1 MQAALVVV
9 AKAFPF
15 KIQSLYLHRPV
26 QFHLYRPIFISNQA
40 FHMELFN
47 EHSTIPTLL
56 RNVIANIH
64 SPRETFLIHKK
75 STVWEEISYMHTL
88 DCADAVSSFFLSKGI
103 NKGDRMGLMIDN
115 SPEYVYYDQGIQQIG
130 AINVS
135 IYPTLSEHEVAYII
149 NDSGMR
155 AILAGNTFLFKKIL
169 KIAANCRCLEYII
182 PAFPEYQK
190 VTVPE
195 DIKAEIVSFDEILNR
210 SGKITA
216 AERAQIDAVRSTI
229 RPTDISS
236 LIYTSGTTGTPKG
249 VMLSHSN
256 FVENVKVCLQQI
268 PVIDET
274 DTFLSFLPLS
284 HVFERTATYHVCC
297 AQGCKVAFAQSLELL
312 AKNMAEIRPT
322 VMNCVPRLL
331 EKIHDKAIKSGT
343 SGGGLKSKIFLWA
356 LEAGQ
361 DYRQEKEAGKNPG
374 IIRSAKKTIAE
385 KLVFSKIKE
394 KTGGRLKF
402 MISGGAALPKNVGEF
417 FGNLGIKILEG
428 FGLTE
433 TSPVMAV
440 TEFHR
445 QIYGTVGRVIPGI
458 EVGIQNVESKQM
470 ISIQTHESFEEDF
483 ECAEGEIIVRG
494 HCVMQGYFNKPA
506 ETAEAIDK
514 DDWFHTGDIGRFYK
528 GNLQITDRLKNMIV
542 NAYGKNVYP
551 TPVESIY
558 MKSLKIDQIFLIG
571 DKREYLTAIV
581 IPNKENLQEA
591 FDLPESFFQQG
602 GVFINEKEIIDWI
615 GQDLRKLSGELAKFE
630 RIKNFK
636 IKRNPFSIEEGEITP
651 TLKAK
656 RKVIEAKYAGVI
668 NEMYS
673 GVVDTD

>member
-1 MQAALVVV
+1 MTKNRMV
-9 AKAFPF
+9 
-15 KIQSLYLHRPV
+15 
-26 QFHLYRPIFISNQA
+26 
-40 FHMELFN
+40 LFN
-47 EHSTIPTLL
+47 EFSTVPSLL
-56 RNVIANIH
+56 RNVVENIH
-64 SPRETFLIHKK
+64 KPEDIFLIDKK
-75 STVWEEISYMHTL
+75 ESEWQETSFKETL
-88 DCADAVSSFFLSKGI
+88 DNADAVAAFFLEKGI
-103 NKGDRMGLMIDN
+103 VKGDRMGLMIEN
-115 SPEYVYYDQGIQQIG
+115 SPQYVYYDQGIQQIG

-135 IYPTLSEHEVAYII
+135 IYPTLSEHEIEYII
-149 NDSGMR
+149 NDSGIK
-155 AILAGNTFLFKKIL
+155 AILIGNTFLFKKIL
-169 KIAANCRCLEYII
+169 KIAANCRQLAYII
-182 PAFPEYQK
+182 PAFEEYTK
-190 VTVPE
+190 ITVPS
-195 DIKAEIVSFDEILNR
+195 DLRTIIVSFDEVLATKSRI
-210 SGKITA
+210 SKEQIEEIKKIREA
-216 AERAQIDAVRSTI
+216 L
-229 RPTDISS
+229 RPSDISS

-249 VMLSHSN
+249 AMLSHGN

-274 DTFLSFLPLS
+274 ETFLSFLPLS

-297 AQGCKVAFAQSLELL
+297 AQGCKIAFAQSLELL
-312 AKNMAEIRPT
+312 AKNMAEVRPT

-343 SGGGLKSKIFLWA
+343 AGGGLKAKIFLWA
-356 LEAGQ
+356 LETGQ
-361 DYRQEKEAGKNPG
+361 SYRKEKEAGKNPG
-374 IIRSAKKTIAE
+374 LVMSAKKALAE

-433 TSPVMAV
+433 TSPVMSV

-445 QIYGTVGRVIPGI
+445 QVYGTVGRVIPGI
-458 EVGIQNVESKQM
+458 EIGIQEVESKEM
-470 ISIQTHESFEEDF
+470 ISIQTHESFDEEF

-551 TPVESIY
+551 TPVENTYLRSI
-558 MKSLKIDQIFLIG
+558 KIDQLFLIG
-571 DKREYLTAIV
+571 DKREYLTAIIV
-581 IPNKENLQEA
+581 PNKENLQEA
-591 FDLPESFFQQG
+591 FKLPESFFQQPEL
-602 GVFINEKEIIDWI
+602 FIEDKEIISWI
-615 GQDLRKLSGELAKFE
+615 AEDIRKFSAGLAKFE

-636 IKRNPFSIEEGEITP
+636 VKRNPFSMEEGEITP

-656 RKVIEAKYAGVI
+656 RKVIEKKYAESI
-668 NEMYS
+668 NQMYTES
-673 GVVDTD
+673 VEAD